1 MPIFCKSNIGDA
13 YKAMIDDM
21 VNKMDFS
28 MQFLILIKLYPL
40 LKTRDL
46 NFIILYILKSIMNI
60 HGPCSL
66 DASASITM
74 EKVP

>member
-1 MPIFCKSNIGDA
+1 MYGFFWWDSFKKELDKGYLI
-13 YKAMIDDM
+13 
-21 VNKMDFS
+21 
-28 MQFLILIKLYPL
+28 LILIKLYPL

-60 HGPCSL
+60 HGLCSL